1 MSSNQENFE
10 THRWMAGGVPA
21 RDSKARCFDCGT
33 AITSAGAARP
43 CRAAPIENESP
54 QFLVGLTADEVAA
67 LREVLADPETYA
79 PLLWLT
85 DEDTETRREYE
96 HPERAGRLAALA
108 AVAARLAEV
117 AS

>member
-1 MSSNQENFE
+1 
-10 THRWMAGGVPA
+10 MAGGHIDDAGQWRGAVPA

-33 AITSAGAARP
+33 PITSMGAVRP
-43 CRAAPIENESP
+43 CRGAPIQNGSP
-54 QFLVGLTADEVAA
+54 HFSVALTTDEVAA

-85 DEDTETRREYE
+85 DDDTETRREYE

-108 AVAARLAEV
+108 AVAAKLAEV

>member
-1 MSSNQENFE
+1 MSGNQENFE
-10 THRWMAGGVPA
+10 THTWTSMGTRCAG
-21 RDSKARCFDCGT
+21 CGSP
-33 AITSAGAARP
+33 ITSMGAVRP
-43 CRAAPIENESP
+43 CRGAPNQKGSP
-54 QFLVGLTADEVAA
+54 QFSVGLTADEVAA

-79 PLLWLT
+79 PLLWIT

-108 AVAARLAEV
+108 AVAARLQEV